1 MSTQRRLALRLLLAG
16 ALLGLLFHFVP
27 IDEVGAAIGAVS
39 PGILAVAVMLQF
51 LMRVV
56 ATPRM
61 HVITSNQGM
70 TLGYLR
76 LFCIQ
81 LISQYYALILPGSLA
96 AGGATWLKYVQAGA
110 GKSAAI
116 AAVTLNRGI
125 GTLVMMVTGGIAWL
139 IERGHVHSS
148 GMAVL
153 VMLCAALMLAAI
165 FGRIPW
171 TPSGGDASRTSPRP
185 GWLRGFLNRLLLFQ
199 RVSPTGKLIVLASSL
214 AHEFVGALTIW
225 WFALAVGLSL
235 DLLTVFWMR
244 AALQVVLMAPM
255 HIAGLGVREASL
267 VGLGALVGVPPAM
280 ALAWSLVIFAG
291 SLIVSAA
298 GGLLEANAAARY
310 LARPKAVS
318 LPDVP
323 RDSGS

>member
-1 MSTQRRLALRLLLAG
+1 MSAYRQLALKLVLAS

-27 IDEVGAAIGAVS
+27 MDEVGTAISAVS
-39 PGILAVAVMLQF
+39 PGILVVAVLLQF

-61 HVITSNQGM
+61 HVITSNQDM
-70 TLGYLR
+70 TLGYIQ
-76 LFCIQ
+76 LFRIQ
-81 LISQYYALILPGSLA
+81 LISQYYALMLPGTLA

-110 GKSAAI
+110 GMSAAI

-125 GTLVMMVTGGIAWL
+125 GTLVMLVTGGIAWL
-139 IERGHVHSS
+139 MDRGHVNSS

-165 FGRIPW
+165 FGRVSW
-171 TPSGGDASRTSPRP
+171 TPSGGDVSRTSPWL

-199 RVSPTGKLIVLASSL
+199 RVSPTGKLVVLASSL

-225 WFALAVGLSL
+225 CFALAVGLSL
-235 DLLTVFWMR
+235 DLRTVFWMR

-291 SLIVSAA
+291 SLVVSAV
-298 GGLLEANAAARY
+298 GGLLEANAAVRY
-310 LARPKAVS
+310 LAPRKAPPLPAVPK
-318 LPDVP
+318 
-323 RDSGS
+323 DSES